1 MPFRAEGLD
10 ELRRRIDIAAVVGQT
25 VALRRQG
32 ARLVGLCPFHNE
44 KSPSFS
50 VSPERGLFY
59 CFGCH
64 AGGDA
69 IDFVMRR
76 DNLSFPEAAEVLA
89 QEFGVQLAEEHVE
102 HGEAARRQERRAQLL
117 RVMDAAQAQF
127 AALLAG
133 PQGEGARAY
142 LARRGFAAE
151 DGQRF
156 DLGYAPGGGE
166 LLQRLGAPQDLLL
179 EAGLAVRHESGR
191 VYERFRER
199 VTFAIRDRAGRI
211 VGFGGRILGDGQPK
225 YLNSPET
232 PLFHK
237 GSLLYAWPWAQKK
250 IQEERAVTLCEGYMD
265 AIALH
270 RGGFAATV
278 ATLGTALTEEHARQI
293 GRVAQRAY
301 LAFDTDNAGK
311 MAVRR
316 SMLPLLAQG
325 LEVLVVA
332 PPEGKDPDEL
342 LRAQGSAAWR
352 EALAGAQPL
361 TAWLYR
367 EAVAQHGTD
376 TPAAKARVTNEVFAA
391 LRALQ
396 SPLVR
401 DEELRRLALRLEVN
415 ETALRAEFQRGH
427 AGDRMH
433 TLQNPRNSTR
443 NTVVAPQR
451 PDWLPLETM
460 LLSLAALY
468 PEAAD
473 EIRQS
478 CRPLKDP
485 SCDEALAQAAAGHDP
500 AQSGDE
506 GVRRAWA
513 EASLAEPLPREEITK
528 AIARWTLAGKR
539 ERLNEVNRVIQ
550 EMQEA
555 GQPIDSSLLAEAHQL
570 LVETQRLRR
579 G

>member
-32 ARLVGLCPFHNE
+32 ARLVGLCPFHSE

-76 DNLSFPEAAEVLA
+76 DSLSFRESVEILA
-89 QEFGVQLAEEHVE
+89 QEFGVQLPEENVE
-102 HGEAARRQERRAQLL
+102 SGEAAQRQERRAKLL
-117 RVMDAAQAQF
+117 KLMEAAQALF
-127 AALLAG
+127 ASFLLDDG
-133 PQGEGARAY
+133 GEGARSY
-142 LARRGFAAE
+142 LAGRGLHAPDAK
-151 DGQRF
+151 RF
-156 DLGYAPGGGE
+156 DLGYAPGDGQ
-166 LLQRLGAPQDLLL
+166 LLQRLKAPQDLLM

-191 VYERFRER
+191 VYERFRDR

-211 VGFGGRILGDGQPK
+211 VGFGGRTMGDGQPK

-237 GSLLYAWPWAQKK
+237 GSILYAWPWGQRT

-293 GRVAQRAY
+293 GRVARRAY

-316 SMLPLLAQG
+316 SVQPLLAQG
-325 LEVLVVA
+325 LEVLVVS

-342 LRAQGSAAWR
+342 LRAKGPEAWR
-352 EALAGAQPL
+352 EALVKAEPV
-361 TAWLYR
+361 TAWLYS
-367 EAVAQHGTD
+367 EAVAQYGVD
-376 TPAAKARVTNEVFAA
+376 SPAAKAHVTEEVFSA

-401 DEELRRLALRLEVN
+401 DEELRRLALRLEVR
-415 ETALRAEFQRGH
+415 EEALRAEFQHGR
-427 AGDRMH
+427 AGDRTH

-443 NTVVAPQR
+443 NTAVPPAR
-451 PDWLPLETM
+451 PDWLLVETT
-460 LLSLAALY
+460 LLSLVALY
-468 PEAAD
+468 PDATS
-473 EIRQS
+473 EIRGA

-485 SCDEALAQAAAGHDP
+485 SCEAALALAAAGDDP
-500 AQSGDE
+500 AQSEDE

-513 EASLAEPLPREEITK
+513 EASLAETLPREEIAK

-539 ERLNEVNRVIQ
+539 ERLNEVNRIIL

-555 GQPIDSSLLAEAHQL
+555 GQPIDSSLMVESHQL
-570 LVETQRLRR
+570 SLETERLRR